1 LKLPRTMLRKRRLWM
16 LAACLAALL
25 LAPFALDRLFPPNLS
40 RLHAVGVEVQDR
52 DGRILSVL
60 PAPGGFWRLATR
72 PEDVSPILLDLLIAA
87 EDRRFYQHPGVD
99 PLALGRAAGQWLRAG
114 RVVSGGSTLT
124 MQAAR
129 LLEPRP
135 RGLRAKAIEI
145 FRAFQLE
152 ARFSKRD
159 ILSIWLTLAPQTGNI
174 EGLRAGALAWF
185 GRPAQRLDA
194 AEAALL
200 IALARRPAALSPD
213 RHAEAARAARDDVLR
228 RRAAALLSPEDQ
240 ALALAAP
247 LPNTRLPMP
256 GLAPHLARELARQ
269 GDSPI
274 RSSLDAGLQ
283 RASERLALEALLRL
297 PERASVALII
307 ADLRTRE
314 TRALVGGAFG
324 AENRAGALDLTRAT
338 RSPGSAL
345 KPFLYAMAFEQG
357 LVRPDTLL
365 SDLPRRF
372 GAYAPENFDR
382 GFVGRITAAEA
393 LRLSLN
399 LPAVALLDGVGP
411 ARFAASLRSA
421 GAAPVLPR
429 GVDASLPLALG
440 GAGTT
445 LHDMVGLYALLGD
458 GGRAGGLRFTPGQGA
473 GAPVLEARA
482 AVAVAGVLVQ
492 DFPGGGPRGV
502 AWKTGTSWGGRD
514 AWAFGFDGRHV
525 AGVWVG
531 RPDGTPIPGLTGRD
545 AALPV
550 LAKLFALLPEAPLER
565 ATIRADAAPAALGS
579 DPLRLLFPPPGAV
592 LAEGAGPVVLRVA
605 GGRRPLTF
613 LVDGA
618 PIARDAARRELGW
631 LPPGPG
637 FYRIAIMD
645 AEGALVAA
653 DVRVAPQGAPR
664 AEGAVLR
671 LTPAE

>member
-1 LKLPRTMLRKRRLWM
+1 MIRKRRLWI
-16 LAACLAALL
+16 LAACLGALL

-40 RLHAVGVEVQDR
+40 RLHTVGVEVQDR

-60 PAPGGFWRLATR
+60 PAPGGYWRLATR

-114 RVVSGGSTLT
+114 RVVSGGSTIT

-152 ARFSKRD
+152 ARFSKRE
-159 ILSIWLTLAPQTGNI
+159 IQSIWLTLAPQGGNI
-174 EGLRAGALAWF
+174 EGMRAGALAWF

-228 RRAAALLSPEDQ
+228 RRGAAMLSPEDQ

-247 LPNTRLPMP
+247 LPSARLPMP
-256 GLAPHLARELARQ
+256 GLAPHLTRELARQ

-283 RASERLALEALLRL
+283 RASERLALEALARL

-307 ADLRTRE
+307 ADFRTRE

-324 AENRAGALDLTRAT
+324 AENRAGSLDLTRAT

-357 LVRPDTLL
+357 LVRPDTLI

-445 LHDMVGLYALLGD
+445 LRDMVGLYALLGD

-482 AVAVAGVLVQ
+482 AAAVAGVLVQ

-514 AWAFGFDGRHV
+514 AWAFGFNGRHV

-545 AALPV
+545 AALPI

-653 DVRVAPQGAPR
+653 DVRVAPPGAPR
-664 AEGAVLR
+664 AEAAVLR

>member
-1 LKLPRTMLRKRRLWM
+1 LKPPHALLRKRRLWVF
-16 LAACLAALL
+16 AACLGALM

-40 RLHAVGVEVQDR
+40 RLHSVGVEVQDR

-174 EGLRAGALAWF
+174 EGMRAGSLAWF

-228 RRAAALLSPEDQ
+228 RRGAAMLSPEDQ

-283 RASERLALEALLRL
+283 RASERLALEALARL

-324 AENRAGALDLTRAT
+324 AENRAGSLDLTRAT

-372 GAYAPENFDR
+372 GAYVPENFDR
-382 GFVGRITAAEA
+382 GFAGRITAAEA

-440 GAGTT
+440 GAGTN
-445 LHDMVGLYALLGD
+445 LRDMVGLYALLGD

-473 GAPVLEARA
+473 GAPVLEVRA
-482 AVAVAGVLVQ
+482 AAAVAGVLVQ

-550 LAKLFALLPEAPLER
+550 LARLFALLPEAPLER
-565 ATIRADAAPAALGS
+565 ATIRADAAPAALGT

-631 LPPGPG
+631 VPPGPG

>member
-1 LKLPRTMLRKRRLWM
+1 MKLPRAMLRKRRLWV
-16 LAACLAALL
+16 LAACLGALL
-25 LAPFALDRLFPPNLS
+25 LAPFALDRLFQPNLT
-40 RLHAVGVEVQDR
+40 RLHSVGVEVQDR

-87 EDRRFYQHPGVD
+87 EDRRFYQHPGID

-152 ARFSKRD
+152 ARFGKRD
-159 ILSIWLTLAPQTGNI
+159 ILTIWLTLAPQSGNI
-174 EGLRAGALAWF
+174 EGMRAGALAWF

-213 RHAEAARAARDDVLR
+213 RHAEAAQAARDDVLR
-228 RRAAALLSPEDQ
+228 RRGAAMLSPEDQ

-247 LPNTRLPMP
+247 LPSARLPMP
-256 GLAPHLARELARQ
+256 ALAPHLARELARQ

-283 RASERLALEALLRL
+283 RASERLALEALARQ

-324 AENRAGALDLTRAT
+324 AESRAGSLDLTRAT

-382 GFVGRITAAEA
+382 GFTGRITAAEA

-445 LHDMVGLYALLGD
+445 LRDMVGLYALLGD
-458 GGRAGGLRFTPGQGA
+458 GGRAGALRFTPGQGA

-482 AVAVAGVLVQ
+482 AAAVAGVLVQ
-492 DFPGGGPRGV
+492 DFPGGRPRGV

-514 AWAFGFDGRHV
+514 AWAFGLDGRHV

-565 ATIRADAAPAALGS
+565 ATIRADAAPAALGT

-631 LPPGPG
+631 VPPGPG

-653 DVRVAPQGAPR
+653 DVRVAPPGAPR